1 MIQILRS
8 DLFEFW
14 TKQKL
19 KKLPESK
26 SNSKIQNANRM
37 RISGRQMEKRQN
49 GQIRQKYFEC
59 CRTRQKLVC
68 SQPKRRQKKRKIL
81 LWKSEGRNRSNCKIN
96 STIATSNVKICSD
109 EFIGCETLVL
119 CNYWSRV
126 RTKLH
131 CDPWYTGPSLI
142 ALRSRTYRLIHKL
155 LSLGISL
162 YFMLD
167 LIPIHSVKPF

>member
-1 MIQILRS
+1 MTRGPYVNDPDLKRS
-8 DLFEFW
+8 DLFEFR

-19 KKLPESK
+19 KKLPELK

-81 LWKSEGRNRSNCKIN
+81 LWKNEGRNRSNCKIY

-109 EFIGCETLVL
+109 ECIGCDTLE

-126 RTKLH
+126 RTK
-131 CDPWYTGPSLI
+131 
-142 ALRSRTYRLIHKL
+142 LRSRTYRLIHKL

-167 LIPIHSVKPF
+167 LIPIHYSN